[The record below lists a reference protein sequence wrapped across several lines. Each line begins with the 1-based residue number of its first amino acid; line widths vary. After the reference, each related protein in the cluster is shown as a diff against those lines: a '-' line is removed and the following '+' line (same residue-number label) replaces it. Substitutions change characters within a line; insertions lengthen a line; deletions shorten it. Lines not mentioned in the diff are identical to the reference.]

1 MWSNTPNFMMAP
13 PVAAVKLSGIAPLS
27 STERFRTGPGWR
39 PFASGDECDGK
50 SGHEL
55 HQIGLPTHASLPVQ
69 AADVGPD
76 RGLRNAKRLRHLGH
90 AADLDHG
97 EHPPQF
103 GRRQRHDRAIATAY
117 PLTGG
122 SPNLRTRRAA
132 LCFHSDV
139 PYH

>member
-55 HQIGLPTHASLPVQ
+55 NQIGLPTHASLPVR

-76 RGLRNAKRLRHLGH
+76 RSVGNDKGLGNVGRD
-90 AADLDHG
+90 ADLVQG
-97 EHPPQF
+97 ELPPIL
-103 GRRQRHDRAIATAY
+103 G
-117 PLTGG
+117 
-122 SPNLRTRRAA
+122 
-132 LCFHSDV
+132 
-139 PYH
+139 